1 MKKVG
6 DFLDK
11 IGAILREKRLEK
23 GLTLEDVSKKTRLLV
38 PYLRAIEEGNVEFF
52 KNDLSYVSYYV
63 RYYSTELGIDYNSFK
78 ADIEATIYEYTKSL
92 DVAEVRRNLEISNKI
107 KDQSQKNS
115 GKRKSVKVQTQRK
128 RKRFDFSMIAFV
140 ATALI
145 VVSLLVYVGVRYVPQ
160 WLANDPI
167 QEPEPTPNIP
177 DDGNDKDPDP
187 AVPVPPVKE
196 ITVTKLNP
204 TTYEIRNWSTDT
216 PVDISLK
223 IVNRSWIQLSVD
235 GKVLD
240 NPVSKIYESG
250 ETIHLSESPVA
261 NKEVLF
267 HVGYMNNNEVYV
279 NDKRI
284 ELDSSIATVQGSAKI
299 YFKFVQDGGSE

>member
-1 MKKVG
+1 MT
-6 DFLDK
+6 FLDK

-78 ADIEATIYEYTKSL
+78 DDIEATIYEYTKSL